1 MSLYKAYLHT
11 MTKLFY
17 WIFVRFKFKPLNGTK
32 SLKEEEEQTKRMDVD
47 EDQLPAIVKEGK
59 DFRNEIPD
67 RLYLDSDPEFHLN
80 MNIIVSYVLLF
91 HVDSHILMVLRRII
105 AIYVTW
111 MISGMGF
118 FIYLTYYPILLNEP
132 ILNLQFHLFGEYLYN
147 R

>member
-1 MSLYKAYLHT
+1 M
-11 MTKLFY
+11 
-17 WIFVRFKFKPLNGTK
+17 V
-32 SLKEEEEQTKRMDVD
+32 DVD

-80 MNIIVSYVLLF
+80 MNIIVSYVFLF

-105 AIYVTW
+105 GIYITW

>member
-1 MSLYKAYLHT
+1 MLKA
-11 MTKLFY
+11 
-17 WIFVRFKFKPLNGTK
+17 
-32 SLKEEEEQTKRMDVD
+32 EEEMKRDEGKDLD
-47 EDQLPAIVKEGK
+47 EDELPAIVTEGT

-80 MNIIVSYVLLF
+80 MNIIFSYFLLF
-91 HVDSHILMVLRRII
+91 HVDSHILMVLKRIV

-118 FIYLTYYPILLNEP
+118 FIYMKYYPILLNEP
-132 ILNLQFHLFGEYLYN
+132 ILNLQFDLFGEYLYD

>member
-1 MSLYKAYLHT
+1 

-17 WIFVRFKFKPLNGTK
+17 GTFVRFKFKPLNGTK
-32 SLKEEEEQTKRMDVD
+32 SLKEEEEEQTKRVVDFD

-80 MNIIVSYVLLF
+80 MNIIVSYFLLF

-105 AIYVTW
+105 AIYITW